1 MATPFTARHALSELI
16 CESAMG
22 LSKRSNKRRRLWLLL
37 LAAIALGFVAALT
50 LAKLLSPTS
59 EPISARP
66 TLREPIPVQAATT
79 PLKVH
84 LYFAN
89 RSGRYLQ
96 AEETRLDVND
106 TPSAVEAIIAALLKG
121 PENSQLVSPI
131 PAGTQLRHLFVT
143 DDGTAYLDFTAAISQ
158 AHPAGVTAERLTLY
172 AIVNSLVMNLD
183 AVERVQLLLEGKPA
197 STLSGHLDIRYAK
210 TANLLIVR

>member
-1 MATPFTARHALSELI
+1 
-16 CESAMG
+16 MG
-22 LSKRSNKRRRLWLLL
+22 LSKRSNRRRRLWLLFI
-37 LAAIALGFVAALT
+37 AAIGLGFVAALT
-50 LAKLLSPTS
+50 LAKLFSPTP

-66 TLREPIPVQAATT
+66 TLSEPISGQAATT

-96 AEETRLDVND
+96 GEERRLDVND
-106 TPSAVEAIIAALLKG
+106 TPSAVEAIIEALLKG

-143 DDGTAYLDFTAAISQ
+143 DDGTAYLDFTAELSEV
-158 AHPAGVTAERLTLY
+158 HPAGVTAERLTLY
-172 AIVNSLVMNLD
+172 AVVNSLVLNLD

-210 TANLLIVR
+210 TANLMIVR